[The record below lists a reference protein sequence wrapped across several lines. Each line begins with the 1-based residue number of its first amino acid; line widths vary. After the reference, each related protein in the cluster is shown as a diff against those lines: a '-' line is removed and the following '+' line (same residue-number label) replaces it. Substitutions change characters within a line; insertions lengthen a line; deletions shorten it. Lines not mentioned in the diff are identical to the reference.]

1 MGLHFRM
8 LSADRAVM
16 KKIVFGL
23 VLASIVALVSAAP
36 AFAQARDP
44 FDPLVTQSSSAGS
57 SGGGGDTDPDYQAPQ
72 GDVAPAGE
80 EALPATGASTS
91 MWIGFAYVLVAAGVG
106 ALALSKVYAP
116 QRN

>member
-1 MGLHFRM
+1 
-8 LSADRAVM
+8 M

-57 SGGGGDTDPDYQAPQ
+57 SGGGGSETDFQVPQ
-72 GDVAPAGE
+72 GDVAPAGQ

-91 MWIGFAYVLVAAGVG
+91 VWLGIAYVLVALGVG

>member
-1 MGLHFRM
+1 
-8 LSADRAVM
+8 M

-44 FDPLVTQSSSAGS
+44 FDPLVTQSSSSS
-57 SGGGGDTDPDYQAPQ
+57 SGSGGASETDYQAPQ
-72 GDVAPAGE
+72 GDVAPAGQ
-80 EALPATGASTS
+80 EALPATGANTS
-91 MWIGFAYVLVAAGVG
+91 VWLGIAYVLVALGVG
-106 ALALSKVYAP
+106 ALVLSKVYAP

>member
-1 MGLHFRM
+1 
-8 LSADRAVM
+8 M

-44 FDPLVTQSSSAGS
+44 FDPLVTQSSSGGT
-57 SGGGGDTDPDYQAPQ
+57 SGGGGGGSVDVAPQ
-72 GDVAPAGE
+72 GDVAPAGQ
-80 EALPATGASTS
+80 EALPATGADTS
-91 MWIGFAYVLVAAGVG
+91 VWIGIAYVLVALGVG
-106 ALALSKVYAP
+106 AIALSKVYAP

>member
-1 MGLHFRM
+1 
-8 LSADRAVM
+8 M

-57 SGGGGDTDPDYQAPQ
+57 SGGGGSETDFQAPQ
-72 GDVAPAGE
+72 GDVAPTGQ

-91 MWIGFAYVLVAAGVG
+91 VWLGIAYVLVALGVG